1 MGEAN
6 TKPND
11 VPRVIV
17 RTWRTATRYYSAVVQ
32 CNLFGQ
38 WELLRMWGGRGTRL
52 GSSLV
57 EPAPSFDV
65 AMAMLEREAR
75 RRKARHYALT
85 DEGGLH

>member
-1 MGEAN
+1 MGEAD
-6 TKPND
+6 KKLQD
-11 VPRVIV
+11 VPQVIT

-52 GSSLV
+52 GNSQV
-57 EPAPSFDV
+57 EPALSFD
-65 AMAMLEREAR
+65 AALAMLERESR